1 MLCGLLRTPTVME
14 RFPKATGLSR
24 ARALSSAAL
33 STSSG
38 VSGDSGKLVLMG
50 IHQKFVAKELGNAT
64 VQSCFLVT

>member
-1 MLCGLLRTPTVME
+1 MLCGLRPTPTATDGC
-14 RFPKATGLSR
+14 PKETGLNR

-38 VSGDSGKLVLMG
+38 VSGDSGKRVLMG
-50 IHQKFVAKELGNAT
+50 INQKFVAKELGSAT